1 MKKMG
6 VSLAPLGPVPLPMYL
21 KTRIQTT
28 YQTKQIPMDL
38 FKQRRNDILA
48 KAAQYFNGF
57 IKITLLLNI
66 ITKLFKIK
74 IILKI

>member
-1 MKKMG
+1 
-6 VSLAPLGPVPLPMYL
+6 
-21 KTRIQTT
+21 
-28 YQTKQIPMDL
+28 MDL